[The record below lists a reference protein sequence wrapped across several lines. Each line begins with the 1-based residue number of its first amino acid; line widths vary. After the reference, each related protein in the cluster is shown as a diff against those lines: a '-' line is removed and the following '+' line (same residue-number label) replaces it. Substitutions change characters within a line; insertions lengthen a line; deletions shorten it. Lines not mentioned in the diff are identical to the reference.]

1 MDKLCYFNG
10 EIMALKDAKLSLN
23 DLGVL
28 RGYGIFDYLRTYN
41 GKPFLLDQHLDRL
54 YNSLDSMGL
63 VIPDTRSDIKSAIN
77 ELMQRSPLDD
87 AGFRLVVTGGESPDG
102 FSFTKPHLFILI
114 DELPV
119 YDDSVWSK
127 GVKLMIH
134 EYLRDTSEI
143 KSINYI
149 EAIRMQPERIRKNAF
164 DILYIY
170 NNKVLECT
178 RSNFFLFHGDTLVTP
193 KNNVLIGRTRNLVL
207 ELAKSDFKIE
217 ERDIERDEILSA
229 DEAFL
234 TGTTKKVMPVNYIE
248 DNKISNG
255 LAGKNTLRLKA
266 LFDQYIIENYSS

>member
-10 EIMALKDAKLSLN
+10 EVMALKDARLSPN

-41 GKPFLLDQHLDRL
+41 GIPFLLDQHLDRL
-54 YNSLDSMGL
+54 YNSLDLMGL
-63 VIPDTRSDIKSAIN
+63 VIPDTRNDIKLAIN
-77 ELMQRSPLDD
+77 ELMKRSSLKD

-102 FSFTKPHLFILI
+102 FSFNRPHLFILI

-119 YDDSVWSK
+119 YEDLVWTN
-127 GVKLMIH
+127 GVKLMTH
-134 EYLRDTSEI
+134 EYLRDTPEI

-164 DILYIY
+164 DILYTY

-178 RSNFFLFHGDTLVTP
+178 RSNFFLFHGDALVTP
-193 KNNVLIGRTRNLVL
+193 KDNVLIGRTRNLVL
-207 ELAKSDFKIE
+207 QLANSEFKIE

-234 TGTTKKVMPVNYIE
+234 TGTTKKVMPVNYI
-248 DNKISNG
+248 DDTKISNG
-255 LAGKNTLRLKA
+255 LAGKNSLRLKA
-266 LFDQYIIENYSS
+266 LFDQYVIDNY